1 MFADDI
7 NLFFSYND
15 VNVLLC
21 FKKIK
26 EQLTNIS
33 NWFNA
38 NKLLLN
44 VKNTNHSLFHK
55 SSSKKI
61 IPLQLRNLKINV
73 LAVDHETSIKFLGV
87 WRDEKR
93 TWADDIHAV

>member
-1 MFADDI
+1 MFADDT

-33 NWFNA
+33 NRFNA

-93 TWADDIHAV
+93 T